1 LFANRKFKNIL
12 HKFLK
17 GGDMEEI
24 LKNTESRMEKTID
37 VVSNQLARLRTG
49 KASPALI
56 EGIKVDYYGTPTPL
70 NQIASISTPEPR
82 LIVIHPWD
90 KSALSAIEK
99 AILASDI
106 GLTPQSDGNVVRIPI
121 PPLTEERRKEL
132 VKVARKIVEEGKV
145 ALRNIRREVV
155 EQIKR
160 MQKDGE
166 LPEDDAYRL
175 QDKVQE
181 LIDKFYDKLEELLK
195 IKEEE
200 IMTV

>member
-1 LFANRKFKNIL
+1 
-12 HKFLK
+12 
-17 GGDMEEI
+17 MEEI

-70 NQIASISTPEPR
+70 NQIASISTPEPS

>member
-1 LFANRKFKNIL
+1 
-12 HKFLK
+12 
-17 GGDMEEI
+17 MEEI

>member
-1 LFANRKFKNIL
+1 
-12 HKFLK
+12 
-17 GGDMEEI
+17 MEEI

-195 IKEEE
+195 IKEKE

>member
-1 LFANRKFKNIL
+1 
-12 HKFLK
+12 
-17 GGDMEEI
+17 MEEI

-121 PPLTEERRKEL
+121 PPLTEERRREL

>member
-1 LFANRKFKNIL
+1 
-12 HKFLK
+12 
-17 GGDMEEI
+17 MEEI

-155 EQIKR
+155 EQIKK